1 VRISVALATHDGE
14 RYLAAQLRSLARQT
28 LPPAELV
35 IYDDGSSDGT
45 VVVAERFAA
54 EAPFPVRLIPGR
66 DSVGPHEA
74 FMRAAMACS
83 AESIAFCDQDDIW
96 LDGKLERC
104 SGALGHGGVLLAL
117 HAASVV
123 RHDLSPTGRRCPSIS
138 AERVAEAG
146 AVDPLFT
153 TPGFAMVF
161 RRSVLA
167 WGDWAGRPA
176 SRYWRG
182 GMTHDEWIALLATSA
197 GRTAFISQPLVLY
210 RQHPAQLF
218 GAARRGPRET
228 AARWLT
234 SAPEAHEQVAD
245 LRVQHGLYLRA
256 LADAIRDRGGDPHT
270 AEMLERSAARREG
283 SADLWRRR
291 ANVYDRRIGR
301 RERIARMAELARD
314 GGYRGAD
321 AGGLGRHALV
331 RDLTYTLT
339 R

>member
-35 IYDDGSSDGT
+35 IYDDCSRDGT
-45 VVVAERFAA
+45 VAVAERFAA

-74 FMRAAMACS
+74 FIRAAMACS

-96 LDGKLERC
+96 LEGKLERC
-104 SGALGHGGVLLAL
+104 SDALGYEGVLLAL

-138 AERVAEAG
+138 TARVAEAG
-146 AVDPLFT
+146 AVDPLLT

-161 RRSVLA
+161 RRSVLS
-167 WGDWAGRPA
+167 WGDWVGRPA
-176 SRYWRG
+176 SRYWQG
-182 GMTHDEWIALLATSA
+182 AMTHDEWIALLATSA
-197 GRTAFISQPLVLY
+197 GRTAFIPRPLVLY

-228 AARWLT
+228 AARWLG

-245 LRVQHGLYLRA
+245 LRVEHGRYLRL
-256 LADAIRDRGGDPHT
+256 LANAIREGDVDPHT
-270 AEMLERSAARREG
+270 AEMLERSAALREG
-283 SADLWRRR
+283 SADVWCRR

-301 RERIARMAELARD
+301 RERITRTALLARD
-314 GGYRGAD
+314 GG
-321 AGGLGRHALV
+321 LV
-331 RDLTYTLT
+331 RDLLHTLT
-339 R
+339 STRS